1 MAFEP
6 SASRRQ
12 GPGRRSRS
20 GSEVRSLTLAM
31 LLTAALLT
39 VVEYIYLDHS
49 HERALRIHAGIVAHS
64 VSAAAVFDSARDAT
78 DSLHAFRGVADVSM
92 VRLLRPDGT
101 ALATYKRNDAQ
112 RSWLQR
118 YGGQIQVT
126 VPVLANDAEVAK
138 LQITADRGELWSTL
152 GSLVAAVLVVMLG
165 ATTFTQ
171 LISRRMRAAVRDA
184 EERTRYLAHHD
195 ALTGLANRASFS
207 HALELAAK
215 GARDHGL
222 PVMLLC
228 LDVDDF
234 KQINDSCGHA
244 TGDDALRTVATQL
257 RALVRED
264 DMVARLGGDE
274 FAVLLTGPRSE
285 EIGRRVAREMIARL
299 PGACIAGTQLA
310 IKVSIGLSRLP
321 ADAKTAEEAMQCSDV
336 ALYEA
341 KRNGKNAFADYTP
354 ALGEGLR
361 ERARL
366 QADLREAITTQGL
379 ALAYQPIFDSAGV
392 LCSVEALA
400 RWTHPVRGAIG
411 PAEFI
416 PIAEES
422 GLIVDL
428 GLACMRQARLD
439 IDTWRSKG
447 LVPVPVAL
455 NISSQ
460 QLRRE
465 ADRRRFLQQLE
476 ALQLQPDEVE
486 FELTESVL
494 FDDLNNPDSILVR
507 LQSMG
512 YVLAIDDFGTGY
524 SSLAYL
530 RRIRCRKL
538 KIDRLFV
545 AGIEADRDNALMVE
559 AMLRVAHSL
568 DMQVVAE
575 GVEREAEHERLK
587 QLGCDLYQG
596 FGLARPQTAQALE
609 SWLRAKQDQVVASGA
624 DQPTRRSPVFG
635 GAVDS

>member
-1 MAFEP
+1 
-6 SASRRQ
+6 
-12 GPGRRSRS
+12 
-20 GSEVRSLTLAM
+20 M
-31 LLTAALLT
+31 LLTAGLLA

-78 DSLHAFRGVADVSM
+78 ESLQAFRGVADVSA
-92 VRLLRPDGT
+92 VRLQRSDGT
-101 ALATYKRNDAQ
+101 ALAAYKRDNAL

-118 YGGQIQVT
+118 YGGQVQVT
-126 VPVLANDAEVAK
+126 VPVLANGAEVATLK
-138 LQITADRGELWSTL
+138 ISADRGELWSTL
-152 GSLVAAVLVVMLG
+152 GSLVAALLVVMLG

-195 ALTGLANRASFS
+195 ALTGLANRATFS
-207 HALELAAK
+207 NALELAAK

-222 PVMLLC
+222 PVTLLC

-234 KQINDSCGHA
+234 KQINDTCGHA
-244 TGDDALRTVATQL
+244 TGDDALRTVATEL

-274 FAVLLTGPRSE
+274 FAVLLTGPRSD
-285 EIGRRVAREMIARL
+285 EIGRRVAREIIAKL

-310 IKVSIGLSRLP
+310 IKVSIGVSRLP
-321 ADAKTAEEAMQCSDV
+321 ADAKTAAEAMQCSDV

-366 QADLREAITTQGL
+366 QADLREAIATQGL
-379 ALAYQPIFDSAGV
+379 TLAYQPIFDSAGV
-392 LCSVEALA
+392 LRSVEALA

-439 IDTWRSKG
+439 IDAWRSKG
-447 LVPVPVAL
+447 LSPVPVAL

-465 ADRRRFLQQLE
+465 ADRRQFLQQLD
-476 ALQLQPDEVE
+476 ALQLRPDEVE

-512 YVLAIDDFGTGY
+512 YALAIDDFGTGY

-538 KIDRLFV
+538 KIDRMFV
-545 AGIEADRDNALMVE
+545 AGIEADNDNALMVE

-568 DMQVVAE
+568 GMLVVAE
-575 GVEREAEHERLK
+575 GVEREAESDRLM

-609 SWLRAKQDQVVASGA
+609 AWLGAAQGQEAHNDVDQSVCKL
-624 DQPTRRSPVFG
+624 PVFG
-635 GAVDS
+635 SALDA

>member
-1 MAFEP
+1 MPPDRSGP
-6 SASRRQ
+6 SSPARW
-12 GPGRRSRS
+12 RRSHT
-20 GSEVRSLTLAM
+20 GSEVRSLAVAM
-31 LLTAALLT
+31 LLTAGLLA

-49 HERALRIHAGIVAHS
+49 HERGLRIHAGIVAHS
-64 VSAAAVFDSARDAT
+64 VSAAAIFDSARDAT
-78 DSLHAFRGVADVSM
+78 ESLQAFRGVADVSEVM
-92 VRLLRPDGT
+92 LQRPDGS
-101 ALATYKRNDAQ
+101 ALASYQRDEAQ

-118 YGGQIQVT
+118 YGGEVQVT
-126 VPVLANDAEVAK
+126 VPVLANGTEVARLK
-138 LQITADRGELWSTL
+138 VLADRSELWSTL
-152 GSLVAAVLVVMLG
+152 GSLVVALLMVMLG
-165 ATTFTQ
+165 ATTFTR

-195 ALTGLANRASFS
+195 ALTGLANRATFS
-207 HALELAAK
+207 SALELAAK
-215 GARDHGL
+215 GAREHGL
-222 PVMLLC
+222 PVTLLC

-234 KQINDSCGHA
+234 KQINDTYGHA
-244 TGDDALRTVATQL
+244 TGDDALRTVATLL
-257 RALVRED
+257 RELVRED

-274 FAVLLTGPRSE
+274 FAVLLTGPRSQE
-285 EIGRRVAREMIARL
+285 TGRRVAREMINRL
-299 PGACIAGTQLA
+299 PAAQRAGTQPA
-310 IKVSIGLSRLP
+310 VKVSIGMSQLP
-321 ADAKTAEEAMQCSDV
+321 ADAQTAEEAMQCSDV

-341 KRNGKNAFADYTP
+341 KRNGKNAVADYTP
-354 ALGEGLR
+354 ALGEGQR

-366 QADLREAITTQGL
+366 QADLRDAIAAQRISL
-379 ALAYQPIFDSAGV
+379 VYQPIFDSGGV
-392 LCSVEALA
+392 LRNVEALA

-428 GLACMRQARLD
+428 GLACMRQARID
-439 IDTWRSKG
+439 IDAWRSKG
-447 LVPVPVAL
+447 LSPVPVAL

-460 QLRRE
+460 QLHRE
-465 ADRRRFLQQLE
+465 ADRRQFLEQLE
-476 ALQLQPDEVE
+476 ASRLQPGEVE

-512 YVLAIDDFGTGY
+512 YALAIDDFGTGY

-545 AGIEADRDNALMVE
+545 AGIEADHDNALMVE

-568 DMQVVAE
+568 DMLVVAE
-575 GVEREAEHERLK
+575 GVERKAEHDRLM

-596 FGLARPQTAQALE
+596 FGLARPQPAHALE
-609 SWLRAKQDQVVASGA
+609 SWLRAAPAPAAVGEG
-624 DQPTRRSPVFG
+624 DQPVCKSPEFG
-635 GAVDS
+635 GAVSS